1 MSEMVVGKTTYEILA
16 EADQSDLSYEW
27 HTAVL
32 LRDSEGNLFYL
43 SGSGCSCDYFGCYV
57 DERDLVSVKSAA
69 EAVELAKEEFSS
81 EDVFDFAQQ
90 AVKH

>member
-1 MSEMVVGKTTYEILA
+1 MVVGKTTYEIVA
-16 EADQSDLSYEW
+16 EADESGLSYEW

-32 LRDSEGNLFYL
+32 LRDGEGNLFYL
-43 SGSGCSCDYFGCYV
+43 SGSGCSCNYFGDY
-57 DERDLVSVKSAA
+57 ETEADLVPVKSLA

-90 AVKH
+90 AMKH